1 MLELK
6 ILNNL
11 FVKCNNEE
19 AIQET
24 LAMNDKYFSKPMLD
38 IIKKCRNKYSANLSL
53 DVDLLV
59 GCDEEF
65 LTGMYDVSDSILS
78 DNKKY
83 LKELKNK
90 YLINELR
97 KTGDDASEKELIKKV
112 ENIRDELLEQNT
124 SVRLVSMKD
133 VTNNY
138 YKNIDKQ
145 RGQKPLKTGWKKFD
159 NYVQCMP
166 GDLVVVCARPG
177 AGKTAF
183 TMNLVLNMAKQGKR
197 GLFFSLEMSESSV
210 INRLMSIVSKV
221 ELNKLKDIEK
231 FDNLSN
237 EELHKLNEASECLS
251 KIDNNLK
258 ITSGSIT
265 LDKIKSLC
273 KATKGEFD
281 YIAIDYLQL
290 IRTEGRDRYSQVT
303 EISLALKEIAM
314 ECNMPVIALSQ
325 LSREVEKRADRRPML
340 SDLRES
346 GQIEQDA
353 SIVIG
358 LYRDAYYNPETEDE
372 RLMEVGIL
380 KNRDG
385 VSACKIHYEFIG
397 ENQNVWER

>member
-6 ILNNL
+6 ILNNM
-11 FVKCNNEE
+11 FVKTNNKQAVE
-19 AIQET
+19 QT

-38 IIKKCRNKYSANLSL
+38 IISKCRVKYSADLSL
-53 DVDLLV
+53 DVDLLK
-59 GCDEEF
+59 GCDESF
-65 LTGMYDVSDSILS
+65 LQGMYSVKDSKLE
-78 DNKKY
+78 DNAKY

-90 YLINELR
+90 FLIKELR
-97 KTGDDASEKELIKKV
+97 HTDDDITTKQLLKKV
-112 ENIRDELLEQNT
+112 ETVRDEILDENKD
-124 SVRLVSMKD
+124 VRLVSLSD
-133 VTNNY
+133 VSVNY

-145 RGQKPLKTGWKKFD
+145 RGQKPLKTGWAKFD
-159 NYVQCMP
+159 NYIQCMP
-166 GDLVVVCARPG
+166 GDLVVICARPG

-183 TMNLVLNMAKQGKR
+183 AMNLVLNMAKQGKK
-197 GLFFSLEMSESSV
+197 GLFFSLEMSESSI
-210 INRLMSIVSKV
+210 INRIMSIVSKV
-221 ELNKLKDIEK
+221 ELNKLKDIKK
-231 FDNLSN
+231 FDKLSKA
-237 EELHKLNEASECLS
+237 ELHKLNEASETLTRINS
-251 KIDNNLK
+251 KLK
-258 ITSGSIT
+258 VTSGSVS

-290 IRTEGRDRYSQVT
+290 IRAEGRDRYSQVT

-325 LSREVEKRADRRPML
+325 LSREVEKRADKRPML

-353 SIVIG
+353 SIVLG
-358 LYRDAYYNPETEDE
+358 LYREAYYNDETEDP

-385 VSACKIHYEFIG
+385 ESGCSIKYEFVG

>member
-11 FVKCNNEE
+11 FVKDKNQE
-19 AIQET
+19 AIQQT
-24 LAMNDKYFSKPMLD
+24 LALEDKYFSKPMLD
-38 IIKKCRNKYSANLSL
+38 IIKKCRAKYSADLSL
-53 DVDLLV
+53 DVDLLA
-59 GCDEEF
+59 GCDENF
-65 LTGMYDVSDSILS
+65 LMGMYDVGDSKLE
-78 DNKKY
+78 DNLKY
-83 LKELKNK
+83 LKELRNR
-90 YLINELR
+90 YIINELR
-97 KTGDDASEKELIKKV
+97 KTSDDTTEKQLLKKV
-112 ENIRDELLEQNT
+112 ENIRDELLEQNKD
-124 SVRLVSMKD
+124 VKLVSLKD
-133 VTNNY
+133 VNLNY
-138 YKNIDKQ
+138 YKNIDNQ

-159 NYVQCMP
+159 NYIQCMP
-166 GDLVVVCARPG
+166 GDLVIVCARPG

-197 GLFFSLEMSESSV
+197 GLFFSLEMSEGSV
-210 INRLMSIVSKV
+210 INRIMSIVSQV

-231 FDNLSN
+231 YDKLTND
-237 EELHKLNEASECLS
+237 ELHKLNEASEVLTRV
-251 KIDNNLK
+251 DNRLK

-290 IRTEGRDRYSQVT
+290 IRAEGKDRYSQVT

-314 ECNMPVIALSQ
+314 ECKMPVIALSQ
-325 LSREVEKRADRRPML
+325 LSREVEKRADKRPVL

-353 SIVIG
+353 SIVLG
-358 LYRDAYYNPETEDE
+358 LYREIYYNQDFEDE

-385 VSACKIHYEFIG
+385 VSSCRIDFEFLG

>member
-6 ILNNL
+6 ILNNM
-11 FVKCNNEE
+11 FVKTNNKQAVE
-19 AIQET
+19 QT

-38 IIKKCRNKYSANLSL
+38 IISKCRVKYSADLSL
-53 DVDLLV
+53 DVDLLK
-59 GCDEEF
+59 GCDESF
-65 LTGMYDVSDSILS
+65 LQGMYSVKDSKLE
-78 DNKKY
+78 DNAKY

-90 YLINELR
+90 FLIKELR
-97 KTGDDASEKELIKKV
+97 HTDDDITTKQLLKKV
-112 ENIRDELLEQNT
+112 ETVRDEILDENKD
-124 SVRLVSMKD
+124 VRLVSLSD
-133 VTNNY
+133 VSVNY

-145 RGQKPLKTGWKKFD
+145 RGQKPLKTGWEKFD
-159 NYVQCMP
+159 NYIQCMP
-166 GDLVVVCARPG
+166 GDLVVICARPG

-183 TMNLVLNMAKQGKR
+183 AMNLVLNMAKQGKK
-197 GLFFSLEMSESSV
+197 GLFFSLEMSESSI
-210 INRLMSIVSKV
+210 INRIMSIVSKV

-231 FDNLSN
+231 FEKLSKA
-237 EELHKLNEASECLS
+237 ELHKLNEASETLTRINS
-251 KIDNNLK
+251 KLK
-258 ITSGSIT
+258 ITSGSIS

-290 IRTEGRDRYSQVT
+290 IRADGRDRYSQVT

-325 LSREVEKRADRRPML
+325 LSREVEKRADKRPML

-353 SIVIG
+353 SIVLG
-358 LYRDAYYNPETEDE
+358 LYREAYYNDETEDP

-385 VSACKIHYEFIG
+385 ESGCSIKYEFVG

>member
-11 FVKCNNEE
+11 FVKNNNEL

-24 LAMNDKYFSKPMLD
+24 LALDNKFFSKPMQR
-38 IIKKCRNKYSANLSL
+38 IIDKCKKKYSADFSL
-53 DVDLLV
+53 DIDLLQ
-59 GCDEEF
+59 GCDEDF
-65 LTGMYDVSDSILS
+65 LLGMYDVSDSKLE
-78 DNKKY
+78 DNSKY
-83 LKELKNK
+83 LKELKNR
-90 YLINELR
+90 YFANELR
-97 KTGDDASEKELIKKV
+97 KTENNLNEKDLLQKV
-112 ENIRDELLEQNT
+112 ESIRDEILNENKEVKMVSLKK
-124 SVRLVSMKD
+124 VRI
-133 VTNNY
+133 NY
-138 YKNIDKQ
+138 YENLEKQ

-159 NYVQCMP
+159 NYIQCMP
-166 GDLVVVCARPG
+166 GDLVIVCARPG

-210 INRLMSIVSKV
+210 INRIMSIVSKV
-221 ELNKLKDIEK
+221 ELNKIKDIEK
-231 FDNLSN
+231 FDRLTDK
-237 EELHKLNEASECLS
+237 ELHKINEASIELDRVDS
-251 KIDNNLK
+251 NLK
-258 ITSGSIT
+258 ISSGSIT

-290 IRTEGRDRYSQVT
+290 IRANGKDRFTQVT
-303 EISLALKEIAM
+303 EISLCLKEIAM

-325 LSREVEKRADRRPML
+325 LSREVEKRADKRPML

-358 LYRDAYYNPETEDE
+358 LYRDAYYNPETDDE

-385 VSACKIHYEFIG
+385 VSSCTIHYEFVG

>member
-11 FVKCNNEE
+11 FVKSNNEV

-38 IIKKCRNKYSANLSL
+38 IIKKCRNKYSDDLSL
-53 DVDLLV
+53 DVDLLQ
-59 GCDEEF
+59 GCDENF
-65 LTGMYDVSDSILS
+65 LVGMYDVGDSILE

-83 LKELKNK
+83 LRELKNK
-90 YLINELR
+90 YIINELR
-97 KTGDDASEKELIKKV
+97 KTSDDTSEKQLIKKV

-133 VTNNY
+133 VSLNY
-138 YKNIDKQ
+138 YQNIDKQ

-159 NYVQCMP
+159 NYIQCMP

-183 TMNLVLNMAKQGKR
+183 TMNLVLNMAKQGKK

-210 INRLMSIVSKV
+210 INRMMSIVSQV

-231 FDNLSN
+231 FDKLN
-237 EELHKLNEASECLS
+237 ESEVHKLNEASETLTR
-251 KIDNNLK
+251 IDNRLK

-290 IRTEGRDRYSQVT
+290 IRAEGKDRYSQVT

-325 LSREVEKRADRRPML
+325 LSREVEKRGDKRPML

-353 SIVIG
+353 SIVLG
-358 LYRDAYYNPETEDE
+358 LYREVYYDSDFDDE

-385 VSACKIHYEFIG
+385 VSSCKIDFEFVG